1 MRLYRRITV
10 STIKSQRGASASK
23 SAGERERAARKQRR
37 TIFAIGAIAVA
48 AIVGAGAIVAVQAM
62 SSSPSSTIP
71 RRVATGDGRVLGD
84 TNAPVTIVEYAD
96 FQCPVCK
103 RAETS
108 VLSRVE
114 QDYVASGQVKI
125 EFRMFPFL
133 GQESFN
139 AAQAAEA
146 ARDQGKFWEYHDALY
161 NAQGAENSGAFTY
174 DKLVA
179 IARQVGLDVPKFEAT
194 LSANTYLA
202 AIQQEADDARAAGV
216 SSTPTFFIGGA
227 SGGET
232 RIVGAQPYA
241 QFQAEIE
248 RALAAAGTPAAAQ

>member
-1 MRLYRRITV
+1 M
-10 STIKSQRGASASK
+10 KAA
-23 SAGERERAARKQRR
+23 AAHARAARKRRR
-37 TIFAIGAIAVA
+37 TIVTIGAIAAVA
-48 AIVGAGAIVAVQAM
+48 LVAVGAIIAAQAM
-62 SSSPSSTIP
+62 SSSSSTIP
-71 RRVATGDGRVLGD
+71 PRVATSDGRVLGD
-84 TNAPVTIVEYAD
+84 ANAPVTIVEYAD

-146 ARDQGKFWEYHDALY
+146 ARDQGKFWEYHDALF
-161 NAQGAENSGAFTY
+161 NAQAAENSGAFTY

-202 AIQQEADDARAAGV
+202 AIQQEADGARAAGV

-232 RIVGAQPYA
+232 KIVGARPYA
-241 QFQAEIE
+241 QFQAAIE